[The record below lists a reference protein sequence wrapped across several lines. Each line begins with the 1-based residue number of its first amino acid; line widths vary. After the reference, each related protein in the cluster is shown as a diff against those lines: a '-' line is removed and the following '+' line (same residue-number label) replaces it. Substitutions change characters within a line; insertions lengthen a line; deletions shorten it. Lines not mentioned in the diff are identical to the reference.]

1 MRKILF
7 SPLGKTDPISNKH
20 DGSMLHI
27 CRIYKPDKVYLYMS
41 KEILQ
46 DHESD
51 NRYVFCLEKL
61 GELLNHNFEIEII
74 ERPEL
79 VYVHKLDDFYEEF
92 KRCLQEIERENE
104 GGILFNVSSGTPAMK
119 MTLQVLASLYPARY
133 TAIQVGTPANA
144 ANKEHEDTDHY
155 DVELQW
161 ECNLDNQE
169 TFENRSSRSK
179 TDMLFLNIQK
189 ENMKRLIREYDY
201 SAALMLAENM
211 EESLSEKAVLYLKAA
226 ERRNLLDISGAQKL
240 LGKEAED
247 VLQTAGGEEKD
258 IIEYLINLNIKLKK
272 RQYADYIRAI
282 TPVILD
288 ILLVYMRKKYGIS
301 EEKFCVKKGK
311 EIWYLNINKMQKSA
325 PDILTIL
332 RRKYSTLRE
341 NPLSSEYVSEII
353 LAKEKD
359 FEVKDSIKKIRD
371 VEKRIRNYAAHEI
384 VAITKE
390 NILRDAS
397 IQPEEIMEL
406 LGLLSIK
413 AGIKISEKDW
423 ESYDSMNNRIICE
436 IEKAV

>member
-7 SPLGKTDPISNKH
+7 SPLGKTDPISNQR

-41 KEILQ
+41 REILQ

-51 NRYVFCLEKL
+51 NRYVFCLKKL
-61 GELLNHNFEIEII
+61 GELLDHNFEIEII

-92 KRCLQEIERENE
+92 KRCLQKIEKENE
-104 GGILFNVSSGTPAMK
+104 GEILFNVSSGTPAMK
-119 MTLQVLASLYPARY
+119 MTLQVLASLYPERY

-169 TFENRSSRSK
+169 TFANRSSKSK
-179 TDMLFLNIQK
+179 TDTLFSNIQK
-189 ENMKRLIREYDY
+189 ENIKRLVRAYDY

-211 EESLSEKAVLYLKAA
+211 REVLSEKTILCLQAA

-240 LGKEAED
+240 LGKDTEEI
-247 VLQTAGGEEKD
+247 LQIAAGEEKD
-258 IIEYLINLNIKLKK
+258 IIEYLINLSIKLRK

-282 TPVILD
+282 TPVVLD
-288 ILLVYMRKKYGIS
+288 ILLVYTRKKYGIS
-301 EEKFCVKKGK
+301 EESFCVKNRKGV
-311 EIWYLNINKMQKSA
+311 WCLNINKMQKSA

-359 FEVKDSIKKIRD
+359 FEVKDSINKIRD

-390 NILRDAS
+390 SILRDAS
-397 IQPEEIMEL
+397 MQPEEIMEL
-406 LGLLSIK
+406 LRFLSIK
-413 AGIKISEKDW
+413 AGIQISEKDW
-423 ESYDSMNNRIICE
+423 EAYDRMNDHIICE
-436 IEKAV
+436 IETMI

>member
-1 MRKILF
+1 M
-7 SPLGKTDPISNKH
+7 
-20 DGSMLHI
+20 
-27 CRIYKPDKVYLYMS
+27 
-41 KEILQ
+41 
-46 DHESD
+46 
-51 NRYVFCLEKL
+51 
-61 GELLNHNFEIEII
+61 
-74 ERPEL
+74 
-79 VYVHKLDDFYEEF
+79 
-92 KRCLQEIERENE
+92 
-104 GGILFNVSSGTPAMK
+104 
-119 MTLQVLASLYPARY
+119 
-133 TAIQVGTPANA
+133 
-144 ANKEHEDTDHY
+144 
-155 DVELQW
+155 
-161 ECNLDNQE
+161 
-169 TFENRSSRSK
+169 
-179 TDMLFLNIQK
+179 
-189 ENMKRLIREYDY
+189 
-201 SAALMLAENM
+201 
-211 EESLSEKAVLYLKAA
+211 SEKAVLYLKAA

-390 NILRDAS
+390 SILRDAS

-406 LGLLSIK
+406 LGFLSIK

-423 ESYDSMNNRIICE
+423 ESYDSMNDRIICE